1 MVGCV
6 MGEKSEQKPQ
16 QAKSE
21 NVPSESAEN
30 GIYLSYTRQLQ
41 NSELEVEESKELEE
55 KRGEIENKFN
65 EFLAAINEETLQ
77 LSEFLIEE
85 KKLTDELCGLLT
97 QTLRRLKISFDIA
110 PEYVA
115 KLGEARQIKLNR
127 EGHLIIIRER
137 DKVDSRL
144 LSDYPPDVIL
154 TVVWVI
160 IPELEKAMKV
170 YRSRI
175 SKRVSLLEKIKQE
188 LKNIEKAF
196 SPTEAKNSE
205 QLGEETSRSLI
216 IGES

>member
-1 MVGCV
+1 ME
-6 MGEKSEQKPQ
+6 EKSEQKPQ
-16 QAKSE
+16 QAKGE
-21 NVPSESAEN
+21 NTTSQSAQNET
-30 GIYLSYTRQLQ
+30 YLSYTGQLQ

-55 KRGEIENKFN
+55 KHGEIENKFN

-97 QTLRRLKISFDIA
+97 QTLRRLKISFYIS

-127 EGHLIIIRER
+127 EGHLIIIREQ
-137 DKVDSRL
+137 DKVDSKL
-144 LSDYPPDVIL
+144 LSDYPPDIIL

-160 IPELEKAMKV
+160 IPELEKAMKA

-196 SPTEAKNSE
+196 SPTEAKSYE
-205 QLGEETSRSLI
+205 QLGEGADRSLI

>member
-1 MVGCV
+1 MEEKPE
-6 MGEKSEQKPQ
+6 EKSEQKSK
-16 QAKSE
+16 QAKGE
-21 NVPSESAEN
+21 NVPSQDAQNET
-30 GIYLSYTRQLQ
+30 YLSYTRQLQ

-65 EFLAAINEETLQ
+65 EFLTAINEETLQ

-97 QTLRRLKISFDIA
+97 QTLRRLNISFYIS

-137 DKVDSRL
+137 DKVDSKL
-144 LSDYPPDVIL
+144 LSDYPPDIIL
-154 TVVWVI
+154 TVAWVI
-160 IPELEKAMKV
+160 IPELEKAMKA

-196 SPTEAKNSE
+196 SPTEAESGE
-205 QLGEETSRSLI
+205 QLGEGTSRPLV

>member
-1 MVGCV
+1 MEEKPE
-6 MGEKSEQKPQ
+6 EKSEQKPQ
-16 QAKSE
+16 RAKGE
-21 NVPSESAEN
+21 NTPPQPAQDEP
-30 GIYLSYTRQLQ
+30 YLSYTRQLQ
-41 NSELEVEESKELEE
+41 NNELEVEESKELEE
-55 KRGEIENKFN
+55 KHGEIENKFN
-65 EFLAAINEETLQ
+65 EFLTAINEETLQ

-97 QTLRRLKISFDIA
+97 QTLRRLNISFYIS
-110 PEYVA
+110 PEYVT

-127 EGHLIIIRER
+127 EGHLIIIRDR
-137 DKVDSRL
+137 DKVDSKL
-144 LSDYPPDVIL
+144 LSDYPPDIVL

-160 IPELEKAMKV
+160 IPELEKAMKA

-196 SPTEAKNSE
+196 SPTEAESSE
-205 QLGEETSRSLI
+205 QLGEGTSRPLV

>member
-1 MVGCV
+1 

-16 QAKSE
+16 QAKGE
-21 NVPSESAEN
+21 NAPSGSAEN
-30 GIYLSYTRQLQ
+30 ESYLSYTRQLQ

-154 TVVWVI
+154 TIVWVI

-175 SKRVSLLEKIKQE
+175 SKRVNLLEKIKQE